1 MKRRDLLAGLAAAP
15 LVVSHF
21 KAQAQD
27 EYVSILD
34 SHPKAQAVIGEPGS
48 NFYVRFDRPIDHE
61 RSNLSIWQG
70 DRLIERLAP
79 RLESAPEVLF
89 ARAPTLPN
97 GAYRLHWAVRTMK
110 GVKVLEG
117 DINFTIDIKR

>member
-1 MKRRDLLAGLAAAP
+1 MTRRRILLGATSALLVAGTA
-15 LVVSHF
+15 
-21 KAQAQD
+21 KAQ
-27 EYVSILD
+27 EEWVSILD

-48 NFYVRFDRPIDHE
+48 NFFVRFDRPIDHE

-79 RLESAPEVLF
+79 SLDASPQVLY

-97 GAYRLHWAVRTMK
+97 GTYRLHWAVRTLSGRK
-110 GVKVLEG
+110 ELQG
-117 DINFTIDIKR
+117 DIDFVVNIKR

>member
-1 MKRRDLLAGLAAAP
+1 MNRREVLLGLGSAP
-15 LVVSHF
+15 LVVVV
-21 KAQAQD
+21 AQAQD
-27 EYVSILD
+27 DQISILE
-34 SHPKAQAVIGEPGS
+34 SQPKAQAVIGEPGS
-48 NFYVRFDRPIDHE
+48 NFYVRFDRPIDHA

-79 RLESAPEVLF
+79 SLDAAPEVLF

-97 GAYRLHWAVRTMK
+97 GTYRLHWAVRTLA

-117 DINFTIDIKR
+117 DIQFVVDIKR

>member
-1 MKRRDLLAGLAAAP
+1 MTRRRLLAGLVSAP
-15 LVVSHF
+15 LLASAAR
-21 KAQAQD
+21 AQGD
-27 EYVSILD
+27 YISILD
-34 SHPKAQAVIGEPGS
+34 SQPKAQAVIGEPGS

-70 DRLIERLAP
+70 DRLVERLAP
-79 RLESAPEVLF
+79 RLDSAPDVLF

-97 GAYRLHWAVRTMK
+97 GVYRLHWAVRTLA

-117 DINFTIDIKR
+117 DIAFTVNIPR